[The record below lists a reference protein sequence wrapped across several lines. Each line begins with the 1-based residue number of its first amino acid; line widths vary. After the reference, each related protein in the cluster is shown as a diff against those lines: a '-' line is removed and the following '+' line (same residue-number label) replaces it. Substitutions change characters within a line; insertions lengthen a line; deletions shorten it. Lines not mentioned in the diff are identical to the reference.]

1 MSQLA
6 LYGGKPVRA
15 RPFPQWPVST
25 ERELELL
32 REVLAGQQWG
42 GYSDAVKQF
51 EQVFAQVHDCEFGVA
66 AANGSVAIEMALKAA
81 GIGEGD
87 EVIVPAHSFVATASA
102 VNRVGATPVFVD
114 IGRDSYN
121 LNPELMQAAVSERTA
136 AVIPVH
142 FSGIMLDM
150 DQFSETAAGLN
161 LTVIEDA
168 AHAHGA
174 EWHGRRAGSF
184 GICGTFSFQNSKSMT
199 AGEGGILVTNDKDVA
214 DAATSFANC
223 GRRSGH
229 GWFDH
234 FELALNYRLS
244 GFQAAVL
251 MAQLERLPGQ
261 IRTRQANREALV
273 DSISTPGIVFQS
285 SPEGVNV
292 KTHYLLLGRIE
303 ERAFGMK
310 RDDFVRAME
319 AEGIPCRPYY
329 PHPLYK
335 NPMYQSA
342 RCRVMPCPAAEQ
354 ACLDSFWIP
363 QNGLMGDEE
372 DTRDIARAI
381 AKIWEAVQPAPGR
394 VN

>member
-6 LYGGKPVRA
+6 LYGGKPVRD

-32 REVLAGQQWG
+32 KEVLAGQQWG
-42 GYSDAVKQF
+42 GYSDTVKQF

-121 LNPELMQAAVSERTA
+121 LNPELLQTAVTDRTA

-150 DQFSETAAGLN
+150 DRFSETATGLN

-184 GICGTFSFQNSKSMT
+184 GLCGTFSFQNSKSMT
-199 AGEGGILVTNDKDVA
+199 AGEGGILVTNDKEVA
-214 DAATSFANC
+214 DAAASFANC

-234 FELALNYRLS
+234 FELAPNYRLS

-261 IRTRQANREALV
+261 IRTRQANRDALV
-273 DSISTPGIVFQS
+273 AQITTPGIVFQTA
-285 SPEGVNV
+285 PEGVSV
-292 KTHYLLLGRIE
+292 RTHYLLLGRIE
-303 ERAFGMK
+303 EKAFGMK
-310 RDDFVRAME
+310 RDDFVGAME

-342 RCRVMPCPAAEQ
+342 ACRVMPCPNAEQ

-363 QNGLMGDEE
+363 QNALMGDEE

-381 AKIWEAVQPAPGR
+381 GKIWEAVQPVPGR